1 MKERRRGMWHSDQY
15 VFEQFVVRGKAYDPH
30 IFEILELI
38 PPTAE
43 HTYWEINFKD
53 GGKMVT
59 TESVSLQFRERG
71 IAELEEEKEF
81 TNIRI
86 G

>member
-1 MKERRRGMWHSDQY
+1 MWHSDQY

-30 IFEILELI
+30 IFEILEVI
-38 PPTAE
+38 PPNAE

-59 TESVSLQFRERG
+59 SESVSLQLRERG
-71 IAELEEEKEF
+71 ITDVDEEEKEF
-81 TNIRI
+81 TNVRI

>member
-1 MKERRRGMWHSDQY
+1 MWHSDQY

-30 IFEILELI
+30 IFEIQEVI

-43 HTYWEINFKD
+43 HTYWEINFRD
-53 GGKMVT
+53 GGRMVT

-71 IAELEEEKEF
+71 NAEIEEEKEF

>member
-1 MKERRRGMWHSDQY
+1 MWHSDQY
-15 VFEQFVVRGKAYDPH
+15 VFEQFVVRGKGFDPH
-30 IFEILELI
+30 IFEIRDVI
-38 PPTAE
+38 PPTAD
-43 HTYWEINFKD
+43 HTYWEINFRD

-59 TESVSLQFRERG
+59 TESVSLQLRERG
-71 IAELEEEKEF
+71 IEELEEEQKEF